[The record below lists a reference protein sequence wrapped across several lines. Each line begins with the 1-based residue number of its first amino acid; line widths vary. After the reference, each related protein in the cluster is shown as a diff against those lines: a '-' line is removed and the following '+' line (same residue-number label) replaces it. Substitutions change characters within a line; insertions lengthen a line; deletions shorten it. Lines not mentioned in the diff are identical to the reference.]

1 VDIGFGG
8 VITPAARE
16 IDFPTMLEF
25 PAPRL
30 RAYPPETVVAEK
42 FQALVAL
49 GMLNSCMKD
58 FYDLWAIA
66 ITFGFEGAVLAEAIR
81 ATFERRAT
89 DVPTEAPIALTRA
102 FADDPLKQ
110 SQWQGFLR
118 RTAIVMAPEPF
129 GVILQTIGTFV
140 MPPSQSLTSKVP
152 FGSWWPPGGP
162 R

>member
-1 VDIGFGG
+1 MDIGFGD
-8 VITPAARE
+8 VVTPDARE

-30 RAYPPETVVAEK
+30 RAYPPETVMAEK

-49 GMLNSCMKD
+49 GMLNSRMKD

-66 ITFGFEGAVLAEAIR
+66 ITFRFEGAVLAEAIR

-89 DVPTEAPIALTRA
+89 DVPAEEPIALTRA

-118 RTAIVMAPEPF
+118 RTAA
-129 GVILQTIGTFV
+129 FV
-140 MPPSQSLTSKVP
+140 MPPSQSLTSTMP
-152 FGSWWPPGGP
+152 FDSWWPPAGP
-162 R
+162 WMAGQSRAVPPSVTPP